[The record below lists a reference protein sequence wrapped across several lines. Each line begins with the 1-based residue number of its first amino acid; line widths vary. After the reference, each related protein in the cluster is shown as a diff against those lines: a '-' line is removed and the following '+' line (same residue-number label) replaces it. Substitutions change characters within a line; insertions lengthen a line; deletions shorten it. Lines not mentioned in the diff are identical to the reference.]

1 MHNNPGLYSMEDIW
15 NFIKALCAGIITIA
29 GAVGVILKGI
39 SLVKAPS
46 NKIIERIDGHDA
58 RLDDHEN
65 RLNKHDEY
73 LGNDNT
79 RIDEIVKS
87 NRVTQK
93 ALLAIMDQLITG
105 NSIEKLGEAKD
116 EVESFLINK

>member
-15 NFIKALCAGIITIA
+15 NFIKALCAGIIAIA

-46 NKIIERIDGHDA
+46 NKIIKRIDEHDE
-58 RLDDHEN
+58 RLDNHES

-79 RIDEIVKS
+79 RIDEIVKN

-93 ALLAIMDQLITG
+93 SLLAIMDQLITG
-105 NSIEKLGEAKD
+105 NSIEKLVEAKD